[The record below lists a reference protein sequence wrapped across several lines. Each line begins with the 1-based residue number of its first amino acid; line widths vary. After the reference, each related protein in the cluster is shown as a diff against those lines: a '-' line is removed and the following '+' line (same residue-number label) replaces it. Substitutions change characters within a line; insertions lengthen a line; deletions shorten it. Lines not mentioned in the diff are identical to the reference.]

1 MTVRR
6 VIATVLMVVVVLAT
20 MAASAQAVQFLL
32 HAHLNPGESKY
43 GPTTNVYQVDGGSYG
58 SAAVC
63 VGVSGYGDICGGEGQ
78 FIGLETY
85 GAYGRPYVHDHSTWE
100 TYVDGYYY

>member
-1 MTVRR
+1 MRKT
-6 VIATVLMVVVVLAT
+6 IAITIAVLICLAILAT
-20 MAASAQAVQFLL
+20 SAEAAQFLL
-32 HAHLNPGESKY
+32 HEHLNPGESKF

-63 VGVSGYGDICGGEGQ
+63 VGVSGYGDYCGREGE

>member
-1 MTVRR
+1 MTMRK
-6 VIATVLMVVVVLAT
+6 TFGVLLVVVTLLAT
-20 MAASAQAVQFLL
+20 MATSAQAVEFLY

-58 SAAVC
+58 VAAVC
-63 VGVSGYGDICGGEGQ
+63 VGVTGYGDVCGSEGQ